1 MVKMKIAAF
10 NVQRLGM
17 DKVGNKD
24 VREKLI
30 KIVSRYSVV
39 VMLEVVDQTGE
50 AMKFFLQELNKSGPH
65 LYGIRSS
72 QSLGRS
78 TYKEKFV
85 FFFRRNEVTLIN
97 YHQYKE
103 TAEDTLARE
112 PFMEEQW
119 AYTVWRLGANSRS
132 EPVVLHSARPCPG
145 PHPLSPVQLGCT
157 HEKGIWKALFVK
169 DLVLIPVHTKP
180 EDAEIEL
187 DALEDVVEVARK
199 KWKSDN
205 IMILGDFNAD
215 GRYLSKKKKERISIF
230 SPDYHWL
237 IGDDVDT
244 TTSNSTDH
252 TYDRIVVFGDDMY
265 DAVVPRSARTFNF
278 QKEYRLSHAK
288 TKAISDHYPVEVVLR
303 KN

>member
-112 PFMEEQW
+112 PFMVRFECLD
-119 AYTVWRLGANSRS
+119 TV
-132 EPVVLHSARPCPG
+132 
-145 PHPLSPVQLGCT
+145 
-157 HEKGIWKALFVK
+157 VK

-215 GRYLSKKKKERISIF
+215 GRYLSKKEKKRISIF

-265 DAVVPRSARTFNF
+265 DAVVPRSARAFNF
-278 QKEYRLSHAK
+278 QKEYRLSDAK

>member
-1 MVKMKIAAF
+1 MERLYWPVHLFPLSLQTGHLTLQLQPSHQVKMKIAAF

-30 KIVSRYSVV
+30 K
-39 VMLEVVDQTGE
+39 
-50 AMKFFLQELNKSGPH
+50 
-65 LYGIRSS
+65 
-72 QSLGRS
+72 
-78 TYKEKFV
+78 
-85 FFFRRNEVTLIN
+85 
-97 YHQYKE
+97 
-103 TAEDTLARE
+103 
-112 PFMEEQW
+112 EEQW

-132 EPVVLHSARPCPG
+132 EPVVLHSARPCPS

-215 GRYLSKKKKERISIF
+215 GRYLSKKEKKRISIF

-265 DAVVPRSARTFNF
+265 DAVVPRSARAFNF
-278 QKEYRLSHAK
+278 QKEYRLSDAK

-303 KN
+303 EN

>member
-1 MVKMKIAAF
+1 MERLYWPGHLFPLSLQTGHLTLQLQPSHQVKMKIAAF

-112 PFMEEQW
+112 PFMVRFECLD
-119 AYTVWRLGANSRS
+119 TV
-132 EPVVLHSARPCPG
+132 
-145 PHPLSPVQLGCT
+145 
-157 HEKGIWKALFVK
+157 VK